1 MKPTA
6 SDGRR
11 AGRALVGWLLVAVST
26 MSAAF
31 ECPTLKVHAATAV
44 ASNARGLLWQ
54 ITAPTKSRNY
64 LFGTIHLA
72 ANKVGQPSSAVT
84 TALLASKH
92 FGMEV
97 VLDLDTMLRI
107 ADAMHYHGHASLRA
121 AAGHSLYTETVRL
134 LAAYGVD
141 AEAANSLKPWAA
153 YTTLSLPPGESSTPL
168 DLVLL
173 GIAQHAKKTIFGLE
187 TLAEQIS
194 IFDTLAPSEQV
205 ALLTEAVCHHAQLQA
220 DTTLLIEQYK
230 QQDLTGIY
238 QTANKYD
245 SKIQQRLTQTLLH
258 DRNQRMVERMQPH
271 LREGGAFI
279 AIGALHL
286 PGDDGVLALLVARG
300 YQIRALP

>member
-1 MKPTA
+1 MKPTV
-6 SDGRR
+6 SGGRH
-11 AGRALVGWLLVAVST
+11 AGRALAGWWLVAVST

-84 TALLASKH
+84 TALLASQQ

-121 AAGHSLYTETVRL
+121 AAGHSLYTATVRL

-141 AEAANSLKPWAA
+141 AKAANSLKPWAA
-153 YTTLSLPPGESSTPL
+153 YTTLSLPPGEPSTPL

-173 GIAQHAKKTIFGLE
+173 GTAQHAKKTIFGLE

-194 IFDTLAPSEQV
+194 IFDTLAPTEQV

-220 DTTLLIEQYK
+220 DTTLLIVQYR

-258 DRNQRMVERMQPH
+258 DRNQRMVERMEPH

>member
-1 MKPTA
+1 MGRVLAGGLLLAA
-6 SDGRR
+6 S
-11 AGRALVGWLLVAVST
+11 T
-26 MSAAF
+26 ISAAF
-31 ECPTLKVHAATAV
+31 ECPTLKVHAPRAAV
-44 ASNARGLLWQ
+44 SIARSLLWQ
-54 ITAPTKSRNY
+54 ITAPSKPRNY

-72 ANKVGQPSSAVT
+72 ADKVGQPNSAVT
-84 TALLASKH
+84 TALLASKQ
-92 FGMEV
+92 FGMEM

-107 ADAMHYHGHASLRA
+107 ADAMHYHGHESLRA
-121 AAGHSLYTETVRL
+121 AAGESLFTETVRL

-173 GIAQHAKKTIFGLE
+173 GTAQHAKKMIFGLE
-187 TLAEQIS
+187 TLAEQVG
-194 IFDTLAPSEQV
+194 IFDTLAPTEQV

-220 DTTLLIEQYK
+220 DTTLLIEQYR
-230 QQDLTGIY
+230 QQDLVGIY

-258 DRNQRMVERMQPH
+258 DRNQRMAERMEPH

-286 PGDDGVLALLVARG
+286 PGADGVLALLVARG
-300 YQIRALP
+300 YQVRALP